1 MAEASP
7 TVLAHVAWML
17 RGTFEDLSTEALAY
31 ILNRSGAARTAFRD
45 LLQQGEAHVSPI
57 CEVQTQVVEE
67 GGERPDLVGLDDEG
81 KEHVLMEAKFDALLT
96 ENQPVNYLRYLPRDR
111 SSALLVVAPRRRLE
125 WLWAE
130 MVQRI
135 CAEDDFTVGDKR
147 RGESVISAHVGNGR
161 TFMLTSWDHLLGL
174 IESRVQADVDEGT
187 LRSIAELQGVVDYEN
202 LNAFHAP
209 SGQLSDLDDENR
221 ERLRKL
227 VHGAIEAGRQEGWAD
242 TTGYA
247 PAYSVSGYVRYF
259 KMHDVSM
266 WFGYDT
272 RLWECLGGPL
282 WLGFQDSAQEHIGEI
297 RDRLSAVRVR
307 RTKDFYHD
315 VPSWSQRKDFIRVNV
330 PCSGEYPEL
339 LESLL
344 VQIREVANALKVDEP
359 DSKTTP

>member
-17 RGTFEDLSTEALAY
+17 RGSFEDLSTEALAY
-31 ILNRSGAARTAFRD
+31 ILNRSGAARTAFRE
-45 LLQQGEAHVSPI
+45 LLQQGGAHVSPVY
-57 CEVQTQVVEE
+57 EAQTQAVKE

-96 ENQPVNYLRYLPRDR
+96 ENQPVNYLRYLPKDR
-111 SSALLVVAPRRRLE
+111 NSALLVVAPHRRLE

-130 MVQRI
+130 MMQLIR
-135 CAEDDFTVGDKR
+135 AESDFTIGDER
-147 RGESVISAHVGNGR
+147 QDESVIGVPVGNGR
-161 TFMLTSWDHLLGL
+161 TFILTSWDHLLGL
-174 IESRVQADVDEGT
+174 LESRVQADGDEGT

-209 SGQLSDLDDENR
+209 SGKLSDLDDDNK

-227 VHGAIEAGRQEGWAD
+227 VYGAIEDGRREGWAD

-247 PAYSVSGYVRYF
+247 PAHSVSGYVRYF
-259 KMHDVSM
+259 KMYDVSM

-282 WLGFQDSAQEHIGEI
+282 WLGFQESAQECIGEV
-297 RDRLSAVRVR
+297 RNRLSAVRINR
-307 RTKDFYHD
+307 REDFYHD
-315 VPSWSQRKDFIRVNV
+315 VPSWSQKRDFIRINL
-330 PCSGEYPEL
+330 PRSGEFPEL

-344 VQIREVANALKVDEP
+344 VQIREIASALREHEP
-359 DSKTTP
+359 CR